1 MTTTNPATVPKTN
14 IDLEQINMDYDDN
27 SDYNVK
33 WSILDKI
40 INISKNQNGTNTGVN
55 TMNLTQGSQQTIS
68 GITDLQTI
76 EMNLYA
82 SLDNNK
88 LTSEQRSLI
97 IDKINQIAQTRMS
110 MYQGISNMS
119 SSYQQTLAT
128 TNNSL
133 QEQMLAIDIVENEL
147 NEAKRR
153 LNLLEAQKNNKLR
166 MVQINTYY
174 GKQYSAH
181 KDIAKNIVYIC
192 ILVLIVVILG
202 KKGILPPNIYITL
215 NGLIITIGAVI
226 IGRQVIKLS
235 NKDNINYDEYNW
247 YFNKAAAPVPPVASS
262 SSSSSSSDPWSMPTI
277 ACIGSTCCDQAQ
289 GFSYDSTQNMC
300 ILTNTTTSANTTST
314 NTTSTNTTSTNT
326 TSST

>member
-1 MTTTNPATVPKTN
+1 MTTTNPAPVPKTN
-14 IDLEQINMDYDDN
+14 IDLEQINMDNDDN
-27 SDYNVK
+27 SDYHVK

-40 INISKNQNGTNTGVN
+40 INISKNQNGTTNGTTGVN

-76 EMNLYA
+76 EMKLYA

-88 LTSEQRSLI
+88 LTAEQRSLI

-147 NEAKRR
+147 NQAKRR

-166 MVQINTYY
+166 MVEINTYY
-174 GKQYSAH
+174 GKQYSAY

-215 NGLIITIGAVI
+215 NGMIITIGAII
-226 IGRQVIKLS
+226 IGKQLIKLS
-235 NKDNINYDEYNW
+235 NKDNINYDQYNW

-262 SSSSSSSDPWSMPTI
+262 SLSSSSDPWSMPTI
-277 ACIGSTCCDQAQ
+277 ACVGSTCCDEAK
-289 GFSYDSTQNMC
+289 GFAYDSTQNMC
-300 ILTNTTTSANTTST
+300 ILTDTTTTNTNTNTNTTNTTTTNTST
-314 NTTSTNTTSTNT
+314 
-326 TSST
+326 

>member
-1 MTTTNPATVPKTN
+1 MSTTNPATVPKTN
-14 IDLEQINMDYDDN
+14 IDLEQINMDNDDN
-27 SDYNVK
+27 SDYHVK

-40 INISKNQNGTNTGVN
+40 INISKQQNGTNTNTGIN
-55 TMNLTQGSQQTIS
+55 TMNLSQGSQQTIS
-68 GITDLQTI
+68 GITDLQTL
-76 EMNLYA
+76 EMNLYT

-88 LTSEQRSLI
+88 LTPEQRSLI

-166 MVQINTYY
+166 MVEINTYY
-174 GKQYSAH
+174 GKQYSAY
-181 KDIAKNIVYIC
+181 KDIAKNIVYLC

-215 NGLIITIGAVI
+215 NGLIITIAAII

-247 YFNKAAAPVPPVASS
+247 YFNKDAAPPPPNTSS
-262 SSSSSSSDPWSMPTI
+262 SSESSSDPWSMPTI
-277 ACIGSTCCDQAQ
+277 ACVGSTCCDQTQ
-289 GFSYDSTQNMC
+289 GFTYDSTQNMC
-300 ILTNTTTSANTTST
+300 ILTNTTTT
-314 NTTSTNTTSTNT
+314 NTTTNTGANTST
-326 TSST
+326 

>member
-1 MTTTNPATVPKTN
+1 MTTTNSATVPKTN
-14 IDLEQINMDYDDN
+14 IDLEQINMDSDDN
-27 SDYNVK
+27 NDYHVK

-40 INISKNQNGTNTGVN
+40 INISQTQNGTNTNGTS
-55 TMNLTQGSQQTIS
+55 TMNLSQGSNQTIS
-68 GITDLQTI
+68 SISDLQTL
-76 EMNLYA
+76 EMKLYA

-97 IDKINQIAQTRMS
+97 IDKINQIAQTRMT

-166 MVQINTYY
+166 MVEINTYY
-174 GKQYSAH
+174 GKQYSAY
-181 KDIAKNIVYIC
+181 KDIAKNIVYVC
-192 ILVLIVVILG
+192 ILVLIVIFIG

-215 NGLIITIGAVI
+215 NGLIITIGVII
-226 IGRQVIKLS
+226 IGRQVIRLS
-235 NKDNINYDEYNW
+235 DKDNINFDEYNW
-247 YFNKAAAPVPPVASS
+247 YFNKANAPAPSTIVA
-262 SSSSSSSDPWSMPTI
+262 SSSSSSDPWSMPTI
-277 ACIGSTCCDQAQ
+277 ACVGATCCDQAK
-289 GFSYDSTQNMC
+289 GFTYDSTQNMC
-300 ILTNTTTSANTTST
+300 ILTT
-314 NTTSTNTTSTNT
+314 NTTSTNTTTNTNTTTSTNT
-326 TSST
+326 SS

>member
-14 IDLEQINMDYDDN
+14 IDLEQINMDNDDN

-40 INISKNQNGTNTGVN
+40 INISKNQNGTNTNTGLN

-76 EMNLYA
+76 EMKLYT

-166 MVQINTYY
+166 MVEINTYY

-226 IGRQVIKLS
+226 IGKQVIKLS

-247 YFNKAAAPVPPVASS
+247 HFNKATAPAPPVAS

-277 ACIGSTCCDQAQ
+277 ACIGSTCCDEAK
-289 GFSYDSTQNMC
+289 GFAYDSTQNMC
-300 ILTNTTTSANTTST
+300 ILTDTT
-314 NTTSTNTTSTNT
+314 NTTNTNITNTNT